1 MFTQL
6 RTELIGKRIKMI
18 FMNDPQPI
26 EPNTMG
32 TIIGVDGL
40 NQYQV
45 KWDNGRSLSVI
56 PDEDRYEIIYDNE

>member
-1 MFTQL
+1 M
-6 RTELIGKRIKMI
+6 IGKRIMMI

-32 TIIGVDGL
+32 TIIGVDGIG
-40 NQYQV
+40 QYQV

-56 PDEDRYEIIYDNE
+56 PDEDRYEIIDME